1 MFRRLDKFDGP
12 IFGGGGGG
20 GRREGW
26 RYIYQGGGLIF
37 GMLIG
42 LHICGAYI
50 RGGFIYGGHMTLT
63 TLKFTNNARVMEL
76 PYRMSKQFLVLHLI
90 WNSI

>member
-20 GRREGW
+20 RREGW
-26 RYIYQGGGLIF
+26 RYIYQGGGVIF

-63 TLKFTNNARVMEL
+63 TLKFTNNARLMEL

>member
-20 GRREGW
+20 GERVGG
-26 RYIYQGGGLIF
+26 IYTKGGL
-37 GMLIG
+37 
-42 LHICGAYI
+42 
-50 RGGFIYGGHMTLT
+50 IYGGHMTLT

>member
-12 IFGGGGGG
+12 IFGGGGGAERG
-20 GRREGW
+20 LEA
-26 RYIYQGGGLIF
+26 YIPRGGLIF

>member
-1 MFRRLDKFDGP
+1 MLRRLDKFDGP

-20 GRREGW
+20 GERVGGIPR
-26 RYIYQGGGLIF
+26 GGLIF